1 MLVHSYRDGREVR
14 YGSDSGLVL
23 FRLVVHPLYPEVVEG
38 VGSCLGFFGPS
49 ACGTRVQDP
58 DTGSC

>member
-1 MLVHSYRDGREVR
+1 MLVRSYRDGREVR

-38 VGSCLGFFGPS
+38 VGSCLDFFGPS
-49 ACGTRVQDP
+49 ACGTWV
-58 DTGSC
+58 